1 MRHIR
6 VQAASWR
13 SSLQAIVP
21 ARGGVHYS
29 STRGGAGR
37 ECSRTAFDPGRGGFP
52 GPGSNLAAVV
62 LAVIIPGVFVLAIVG
77 PAVPR
82 LVFLAVLVVILEG
95 AERAADV
102 RQDRVARLG
111 VERAQP
117 RAVRSREPLRR
128 VDVQG
133 DVARRAAEL
142 EAGLVLQ
149 LGLQRGRER
158 KGCRVD
164 GAFDQDGGA
173 LVHERL
179 EI

>member
-62 LAVIIPGVFVLAIVG
+62 LVVIIPGGFVLAIVA

-82 LVFLAVLVVILEG
+82 LVVLPVLV
-95 AERAADV
+95 
-102 RQDRVARLG
+102 
-111 VERAQP
+111 
-117 RAVRSREPLRR
+117 
-128 VDVQG
+128 
-133 DVARRAAEL
+133 
-142 EAGLVLQ
+142 LVLQ
-149 LGLQRGRER
+149 GP
-158 KGCRVD
+158 
-164 GAFDQDGGA
+164 APA
-173 LVHERL
+173 A
-179 EI
+179 